1 MVCHVGCVD
10 ASIQND
16 VKFQTVKAKMM
27 LVNDD
32 VGYDT
37 GRICG
42 AFFLGLSQFSVAI
55 IIEFL
60 VIIFLLT

>member
-1 MVCHVGCVD
+1 MKYVVNHP
-10 ASIQND
+10 Q
-16 VKFQTVKAKMM
+16 KFKLPALKDS
-27 LVNDD
+27 DD